1 MITLASIRARAVKFM
16 ALFIAFHV
24 LLILAIGLLLDT
36 HLTAPA
42 IGALVT
48 AIVCGSA
55 AWKAPHH
62 ASTRML
68 LAVGIVVM
76 VSLIVLQFE
85 GHPWQID
92 VHMYY
97 FACLATLTILC
108 DIRAV
113 IAATVAI
120 AFHHLG
126 LNFAFPAWVF
136 PDGADFG
143 RVILHAVIVI
153 VEAVIIGW
161 LASFTITNAFSSA
174 VSEAEAAKSEIGR
187 LDQERREKDRLM
199 EVQIADQKARDMA
212 ALADSFSHSVGSI
225 AMTVSSTS
233 SNLAQNAG
241 DMNAVTN
248 SLISRSQAANENTA
262 SAADN
267 VRMAAEVAGE
277 LANSFPEISQRV
289 AGSIAVTRQAVDQ
302 ANQTNESV
310 SGLAKAVEKIS
321 EFLKLITDIAEQTNL
336 LALNATIEAARA
348 GEAGKGFAV
357 VATEVKNL
365 ASQTAEAT
373 ETISAQIEA
382 IQQESNQAV
391 EAISTIMDTIAKV
404 DGIST
409 GIAAAIEEQI
419 TATNEISN
427 QVTMASERSSNASQ
441 GMSILNDESTRSGE
455 AARLMLSASEKL
467 TKDTDRLR
475 SEIDG
480 FLSKIKA

>member
-1 MITLASIRARAVKFM
+1 MNALELIRARAVKFM
-16 ALFIAFHV
+16 ALFIAAHV
-24 LLILAIGLLLDT
+24 LLVFAFGLLLNT
-36 HLTAPA
+36 HVIAPT
-42 IGALVT
+42 IGAL
-48 AIVCGSA
+48 AFAAACGAA
-55 AWKAPHH
+55 AWKAPHQ

-68 LAVGIVVM
+68 LAVGIMIM
-76 VSLIVLQFE
+76 VSLIVYQFE

-97 FACLATLTILC
+97 FACLAILTTLC

-113 IAATVAI
+113 IAATLTVAV
-120 AFHHLG
+120 HHIG
-126 LNFAFPAWVF
+126 LNFAFPAWIF

-143 RVILHAVIVI
+143 RVLIHAVIVI
-153 VEAVIIGW
+153 VEAVIVGW
-161 LASFTITNAFSSA
+161 LAITVAKAFNTSDAA
-174 VSEAEAAKSEIGR
+174 VQEAEAAKAEAER
-187 LDQERREKDRLM
+187 LSQERM
-199 EVQIADQKARDMA
+199 EQDQVMADQKAQEMT
-212 ALADSFSHSVGSI
+212 ALADSFSQSVGAI
-225 AMTVSSTS
+225 AMTVSNTTS
-233 SNLAQNAG
+233 ELSANAG
-241 DMNAVTN
+241 DMNTVAT
-248 SLISRSQAANENTA
+248 SLITQSQAANENTA

-277 LANSFPEISQRV
+277 LASSFSEIGQRV
-289 AGSIAVTRQAVDQ
+289 AESSAVTRQAVDQ

-310 SGLAKAVEKIS
+310 SGLAKAIEKIS

-373 ETISAQIEA
+373 ETISAQIQA

-391 EAISTIMDTIAKV
+391 DAISTIVNTVAKV
-404 DGIST
+404 DEISA
-409 GIAAAIEEQI
+409 GIAAAIEEQVA
-419 TATNEISN
+419 ATNEISN
-427 QVTMASERSSNASQ
+427 QVAMASERSNNASQ

-455 AARLMLSASEKL
+455 AAQLMLSASEKL
-467 TKDTDRLR
+467 TEDTGRLR

-480 FLSKIKA
+480 FLSKIKS

>member
-1 MITLASIRARAVKFM
+1 MNTLESIRARAVKFM

-24 LLILAIGLLLDT
+24 LLVFAFGLLLDT
-36 HLTAPA
+36 HLIAPTA
-42 IGALVT
+42 GAL
-48 AIVCGSA
+48 AIAVVCGIA
-55 AWKAPHH
+55 GWRAPHA

-68 LAVGIVVM
+68 QAVGIMVM
-76 VSLIVLQFE
+76 VSLVVFQFQ

-97 FACLATLTILC
+97 FACLAILTTLC

-113 IAATVAI
+113 IAATAAVAV
-120 AFHHLG
+120 HHLG
-126 LNFAFPAWVF
+126 LNFTFPAAIF

-143 RVILHAVIVI
+143 RVLIHAVIVV
-153 VEAVIIGW
+153 VEAVIVGW
-161 LASFTITNAFSSA
+161 LAIIVAKTFNTSDAA
-174 VSEAEAAKSEIGR
+174 LREAEAAKAETER
-187 LDQERREKDRLM
+187 LSQERIEQDRQMAEL
-199 EVQIADQKARDMA
+199 KAREMT
-212 ALADSFSHSVGSI
+212 ALADSFSQSVGSI
-225 AMTVSSTS
+225 AMTVSSTTS
-233 SNLAQNAG
+233 ELSESAG
-241 DMNAVTN
+241 DMNTVATSLVTQSN
-248 SLISRSQAANENTA
+248 AANENTA

-267 VRMAAEVAGE
+267 VRMAAQVTEE
-277 LANSFPEISQRV
+277 LASSFSEIGQRV
-289 AGSIAVTRQAVDQ
+289 AESSAVTKQAVEQ
-302 ANQTNESV
+302 ANQTNDTV
-310 SGLAKAVEKIS
+310 SGLAKAIEKIS

-373 ETISAQIEA
+373 ETISAQIQA

-391 EAISTIMDTIAKV
+391 KAISVIVDTVAKV
-404 DGIST
+404 DEISA
-409 GIAAAIEEQI
+409 GIAAAIEEQVA
-419 TATNEISN
+419 ATNEISH
-427 QVTMASERSSNASQ
+427 QVAMASERSNSASQ
-441 GMSILNDESTRSGE
+441 GMSILNNESSRSGE

-467 TKDTDRLR
+467 TQDTGRLR